1 MKKIG
6 LGIAIIL
13 FAILVEVAHD
23 GYFAYITT
31 GIGVFGLA
39 IALYGAF
46 KDSEK

>member
-1 MKKIG
+1 MKKIS

-31 GIGVFGLA
+31 GIGVIGLA
-39 IALYGAF
+39 IAIYGCF
-46 KDSEK
+46 KDSGK